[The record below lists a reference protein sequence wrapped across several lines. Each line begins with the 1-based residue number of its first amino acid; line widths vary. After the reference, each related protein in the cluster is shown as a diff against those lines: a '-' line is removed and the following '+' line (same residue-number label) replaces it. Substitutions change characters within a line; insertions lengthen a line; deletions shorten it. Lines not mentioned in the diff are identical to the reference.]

1 MAFDLFN
8 SFDIDI
14 PGLFNL
20 LFQTNC
26 SEQEHFLND
35 EKKLLFTTFTIALYL
50 PFKSPPCVCFFMK
63 MKDRLLLYLQCVGM
77 LEKTSGRFC
86 SNSFI
91 LCNLHS
97 RIRFIPLYF
106 LLLLSSTKIW
116 ELGLYD
122 IRFSRIFAQI
132 YFSSIIDKKYL
143 APEIRNYWNL

>member
-35 EKKLLFTTFTIALYL
+35 EKKTIVYYIYDSFIFAVQIPTLCLFFYENESQIT
-50 PFKSPPCVCFFMK
+50 
-63 MKDRLLLYLQCVGM
+63 LYLQCVGM

-86 SNSFI
+86 SYSFI

-97 RIRFIPLYF
+97 RRRFIPLYF

-132 YFSSIIDKKYL
+132 HFRQSLTENTLRQKYKII
-143 APEIRNYWNL
+143 EI

>member
-63 MKDRLLLYLQCVGM
+63 MKVRLLLYLQCVGM

-86 SNSFI
+86 SYSFI

-97 RIRFIPLYF
+97 RRRFIPLYF

-132 YFSSIIDKKYL
+132 YFRQSLTENTLRQKYKII
-143 APEIRNYWNL
+143 EI

>member
-35 EKKLLFTTFTIALYL
+35 EKKLLFITFTIALYL

-97 RIRFIPLYF
+97 RRRFIPLYF

-132 YFSSIIDKKYL
+132 YFRQSL
-143 APEIRNYWNL
+143 TENT